1 MYEDG
6 ELLMQI
12 LSHPAFEIHRLV
24 LWNLSKTLYHAR
36 SEKTRSVIEQLRI
49 HEDMTLRNIGHFFI
63 ELTQR
68 ARYERLEDIID
79 YITGANTLMYEDEY
93 SDEL

>member
-6 ELLMQI
+6 ELFISI
-12 LSHPAFEIHRLV
+12 LSHPVWGIDRLT

-36 SEKTRSVIEQLRI
+36 TEKTRSIIEQLRTQS
-49 HEDMTLRNIGHFFI
+49 DVTLRDIGYFFI

-79 YITGANTLMYEDEY
+79 YIT
-93 SDEL
+93 